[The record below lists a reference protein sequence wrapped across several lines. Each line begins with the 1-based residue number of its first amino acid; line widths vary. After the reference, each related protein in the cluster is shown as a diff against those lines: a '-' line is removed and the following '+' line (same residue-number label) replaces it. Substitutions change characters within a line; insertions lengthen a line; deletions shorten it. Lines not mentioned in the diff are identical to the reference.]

1 MNPAETLI
9 NFLEF
14 LAKESHKVLGE
25 DLQDLDELGRSLKQL
40 SNDQLHPVADVVNKW
55 IRRNPHIREAMLTI
69 RESPHDSGL
78 RERLIDNSY
87 L

>member
-1 MNPAETLI
+1 MNPAETII

-14 LAKESHKVLGE
+14 LARKSHKVLGE
-25 DLQDLDELGRSLKQL
+25 DLQDLDELGKNLKQL
-40 SNDQLHPVADVVNKW
+40 PNEQLAPVAEVVNQW
-55 IRRNPHIREAMLTI
+55 IKRNHHIREAMLSI

-78 RERLIDNSY
+78 RERLRDNFY

>member
-1 MNPAETLI
+1 MNPAETII

-14 LAKESHKVLGE
+14 LAKKSHKVLGE
-25 DLQDLDELGRSLKQL
+25 DLQDLAELGESLKQL
-40 SNDQLHPVADVVNKW
+40 SNEQLDPVADVVNKW
-55 IRRNPHIREAMLTI
+55 IRRNPHIRQAMSPI

-78 RERLIDNSY
+78 RERLRDNSY